1 MIAPDIGSTNAD
13 PVRVRVSNEKAPL
26 IHGRGVFRRIGNLIG
41 IGKSSHAEGDG
52 YIEFSSL
59 GADSGRTLGTFAG
72 VFSPVTLSMFSALI
86 FIRMGYIVGNA
97 GLLVTLTQFVIA
109 YGILVFTVSSVCAI
123 STNGAVEG
131 GGAYFMISR
140 TLGPEFGGSIGTL
153 FFLANV
159 VSSALCISG
168 CAEGLVENFGPSGY
182 LVGSTAVFP
191 DGRWWRFLYCS
202 VLNTANL
209 LVCLIGAAMF
219 AKTSVAILAIVCI
232 CLGSV
237 FISFFVKGPLDIAI
251 PDANNLVQNATY
263 HVNGSYT
270 GLLSSTLVSNLYP
283 NYTADYSSAGRMSD
297 FASVFGVLFSGVTG
311 IMAGANMSGELKN
324 PGRNIPR
331 GTLSAVLFTFLC
343 YIVLSIMTA
352 ATSSRFLLQNNFI
365 YMMPTNVW
373 PPFVAVGILTA
384 TFSAGLSNLIG
395 SSRVLEALAKDNI
408 FGSGLNFVVQGTW
421 RGNPIAAV
429 VTSWGLVQVILFVGS
444 LNTIAQINS
453 VLFLL
458 SYLATN
464 LACLGLE
471 LASAPNFRPTFNY
484 FTWHT
489 ATIGLLGTL
498 IMMFIINSI
507 YASSSIILCL
517 ILIIVLHL
525 FSPSKNAAW
534 GSISQAL
541 IFHQV
546 RKYLL
551 MLDSRKDHVKFW
563 RPQILLMV
571 QSPRS
576 ACPLIDFVNDLKKGG
591 LYVIGHVKIGEFTSS
606 QTVDPTIEEYPHWL
620 SLVDHLKVKAFV
632 EITLTKTVREGLQ
645 HLIRISGMGA
655 MKPNTII
662 LGFYDEETPRD
673 FFQESRYATSIFDNN
688 STINGNSSTF
698 PNRQSGRTK
707 TLNPVEYVGM
717 CLDVLRMK
725 KNLCLCRNFHG
736 LDKSQIAKNG
746 SFAYID
752 VWPVNFF
759 QPSDQDPFD
768 TTSLFMLQLAC
779 IINMVPVWKNL
790 HLRVFHCEI
799 SESDSNLS
807 ISESHSSMNEYP
819 RISNEHR
826 IRKLLDS
833 LRISASIRKISNWGK
848 HVAGLKGRPLI
859 VPRSDQT
866 YESTSD
872 LGDNE
877 LSNVSRSYMMSVNQ
891 LIREHS
897 EQTAATFV
905 YLPSPILTLANTR
918 WEDDSASRQYLQLL
932 TELTADLPP
941 TVLVHGVNAVTS
953 TTL

>member
-1 MIAPDIGSTNAD
+1 MMASELGSMNND
-13 PVRVRVSNEKAPL
+13 PIHIKISSEKVPL
-26 IHGRGVFRRIGNLIG
+26 INGRSVLYRLSRLFKFGR
-41 IGKSSHAEGDG
+41 AQQTEGDG
-52 YIEFSSL
+52 YVEFGSL
-59 GADSGRTLGTFAG
+59 GPDNGRTLGTFAG
-72 VFSPVTLSMFSALI
+72 VFSPVTLSMFSALV

-97 GLLVTLTQFVIA
+97 GLLVTLTQFIIA
-109 YGILVFTVSSVCAI
+109 YGILVFTVASVCAI

-153 FFLANV
+153 FFMANI

-168 CAEGLVENFGPSGY
+168 CAEGLIENFGPSGY
-182 LVGSTAVFP
+182 LAGSTALIP

-209 LVCLIGAAMF
+209 VVCLIGAAMF
-219 AKTSVAILAIVCI
+219 AKTSVAILAVVCV
-232 CLGSV
+232 CLTSV
-237 FISFFVKGPLDIAI
+237 FVSFLTQGHIEI
-251 PDANNLVQNATY
+251 PIPHANSLVQNATE
-263 HVNGSYT
+263 HVNGTYT
-270 GLLSSTLVSNLYP
+270 GLLSSTLMSNLYS
-283 NYTADYSSAGRMSD
+283 NYSRDYSSNGVMTD

-331 GTLSAVLFTFLC
+331 GTLSAVLFTFIC
-343 YIVLSIMTA
+343 YILLSILTA
-352 ATSSRFLLQNNFI
+352 ATTSRFLLQNDFM
-365 YMMPTNVW
+365 YMMPINIW

-395 SSRVLEALAKDNI
+395 SSRVLEALAKDNV
-408 FGSGLNFVVQGTW
+408 FGSGLNFITRMTW
-421 RGNPIAAV
+421 KGNPIAAV
-429 VTSWGLVQVILFVGS
+429 FTSWTLVQIILLMGS

-484 FTWHT
+484 FTWYT

-498 IMMFIINSI
+498 VMMFVINSI

-525 FSPSKNAAW
+525 FSPSKNAPW

-563 RPQILLMV
+563 RPQMLLMV
-571 QSPRS
+571 ASPRS

-591 LYVIGHVKIGEFTSS
+591 LYVIGHVKVGEFIG
-606 QTVDPTIEEYPHWL
+606 QTIDPTIDEYPHWL
-620 SLVDHLKVKAFV
+620 SLVDHMKVKAFV
-632 EITLTKTVREGLQ
+632 ELTITKTVREGLH
-645 HLIRISGMGA
+645 HLVRISGMGA

-662 LGFYDEETPRD
+662 LGFYDEETPTD
-673 FFQESRYATSIFDNN
+673 FFQNSQYATDIFENV
-688 STINGNSSTF
+688 STLPNTTTAF
-698 PNRQSGRTK
+698 PLRQTTSEK
-707 TLNPVEYVGM
+707 NLDAIQYVGM
-717 CLDVLRMK
+717 CSDVLKMK
-725 KNLCLCRNFHG
+725 KNLCLCRNFH
-736 LDKSQIAKNG
+736 LLNKSQMTKN
-746 SFAYID
+746 SSLKYID
-752 VWPVNFF
+752 VWPLNFF
-759 QPSDQDPFD
+759 QPTDQDPFD

-779 IINMVPVWKNL
+779 IINMVPAWKNL
-790 HLRVFHCEI
+790 HLRVFQCEI
-799 SESDSNLS
+799 ADSNASLSVSDSQNS
-807 ISESHSSMNEYP
+807 ITEYP
-819 RISNEHR
+819 VISNEHR
-826 IRKLLDS
+826 LRKLLNM
-833 LRISASIRKISNWGK
+833 LRISASIKKIPKFKLNGHS
-848 HVAGLKGRPLI
+848 LI
-859 VPRSDQT
+859 ESRIDSQ
-866 YESTSD
+866 YESSTESSD
-872 LGDNE
+872 NI
-877 LSNVSRSYMMSVNQ
+877 LSNVSRIYILSVNQ
-891 LIREHS
+891 LIRQHS
-897 EQTAATFV
+897 AETATTFI
-905 YLPSPILTLANTR
+905 YLPAPPASNT
-918 WEDDSASRQYLQLL
+918 WDENTVYRQYLQLL

-941 TVLVHGVNAVTS
+941 IVLVHGVSAVTS

>member
-1 MIAPDIGSTNAD
+1 MIASEIGSTNTE
-13 PVRVRVSNEKAPL
+13 PVHIRITSEKAPL
-26 IHGRGVFRRIGNLIG
+26 INGRSVLQRLSNIFKIGRTAH
-41 IGKSSHAEGDG
+41 SQADG
-52 YIEFSSL
+52 YVEFSNL
-59 GADSGRTLGTFAG
+59 GVDNTRTLGTFAG
-72 VFSPVTLSMFSALI
+72 VFSPVTLSMFSALV

-97 GLLVTLTQFVIA
+97 GLFVTLVQFIIA
-109 YGILVFTVSSVCAI
+109 YGILLFTVASVCAI

-153 FFLANV
+153 FFMANV

-182 LVGSTAVFP
+182 LSGKAGLIP

-202 VLNTANL
+202 ILNTANL
-209 LVCLIGAAMF
+209 IVCLIGAAMF
-219 AKTSVAILAIVCI
+219 AKTSVMILAVVCV
-232 CLGSV
+232 CLSSV
-237 FISFFVKGPLDIAI
+237 FISFLTQGAMEIPI
-251 PDANNLVQNATY
+251 PDANTLVQNITE

-270 GLLSSTLVSNLYP
+270 GLLSSTLSSNLYS
-283 NYTADYSSAGRMSD
+283 NYSADYSSEGIMTD

-331 GTLSAVLFTFLC
+331 GTLSAVLFTFIC
-343 YIVLSIMTA
+343 YILLSILTA
-352 ATSSRFLLQNNFI
+352 ATTSRFLLQNNFM
-365 YMMPTNVW
+365 YMMPINIW

-395 SSRVLEALAKDNI
+395 SSRVLEALAKDNV
-408 FGSGLNFVVQGTW
+408 FGSGLNFIIQGTW
-421 RGNPIAAV
+421 RGNPITAV
-429 VTSWGLVQVILFVGS
+429 LTSWVLVQTILLIGS

-525 FSPSKNAAW
+525 FSPSKNAPW

-563 RPQILLMV
+563 RPQMLLMV
-571 QSPRS
+571 ACPRS

-591 LYVIGHVKIGEFTSS
+591 LYVIGHVKVGEFTGQSN
-606 QTVDPTIEEYPHWL
+606 DPTIEEYPHWL
-620 SLVDHLKVKAFV
+620 SLVDHMRVKAFV
-632 EITLTKTVREGLQ
+632 ELTVTKTVREGMQ
-645 HLIRISGMGA
+645 HLIRLSGMGA
-655 MKPNTII
+655 MKPNTIV
-662 LGFYDEETPRD
+662 LGFYDEETPRN
-673 FFQESRYATSIFDNN
+673 FFLDSQYATTMFEN
-688 STINGNSSTF
+688 STTLPNNTVF
-698 PNRQSGRTK
+698 PLRQVTGEK
-707 TLNPVEYVGM
+707 NLDPIQYVGM
-717 CLDVLRMK
+717 CSDVLRMK
-725 KNLCLCRNFHG
+725 KNLCLCRNFH
-736 LDKSQIAKNG
+736 LLNKAQLTKN
-746 SFAYID
+746 SNLKYID

-759 QPSDQDPFD
+759 QPTDQDPFD

-779 IINMVPVWKNL
+779 IINMVPSWKNL
-790 HLRVFHCEI
+790 HLRVFHCETTDG
-799 SESDSNLS
+799 SESLS
-807 ISESHSSMNEYP
+807 ISDSPNSMNEFP

-826 IRKLLDS
+826 IRKSLNL
-833 LRISASIRKISNWGK
+833 LRISASIRKIPEWGEQIR
-848 HVAGLKGRPLI
+848 GLKGRPLLE
-859 VPRSDQT
+859 PKNQ
-866 YESTSD
+866 YESGTES
-872 LGDNE
+872 NNA
-877 LSNVSRSYMMSVNQ
+877 LSNVSRAYILGVNQ

-897 EQTAATFV
+897 SETATTFI
-905 YLPSPILTLANTR
+905 YLPDPPVSNT
-918 WEDDSASRQYLQLL
+918 WDEDDMYQQYLQSL
-932 TELTADLPP
+932 TELTVDLPP
-941 TVLVHGVNAVTS
+941 TVLVHGVSTVTS

>member
-1 MIAPDIGSTNAD
+1 M
-13 PVRVRVSNEKAPL
+13 
-26 IHGRGVFRRIGNLIG
+26 
-41 IGKSSHAEGDG
+41 
-52 YIEFSSL
+52 
-59 GADSGRTLGTFAG
+59 
-72 VFSPVTLSMFSALI
+72 
-86 FIRMGYIVGNA
+86 GNA

-109 YGILVFTVSSVCAI
+109 YGILLFTVASVCAI

-153 FFLANV
+153 FFMANI

-168 CAEGLVENFGPSGY
+168 CAEGIIENFGPNGY
-182 LVGSTAVFP
+182 LVGAASVFP
-191 DGRWWRFLYCS
+191 DGRWWRFLYCTI
-202 VLNTANL
+202 LNTANL
-209 LVCLIGAAMF
+209 LVCLIGASMF
-219 AKTSVAILAIVCI
+219 AKMSVTILAIVCI
-232 CLGSV
+232 CLCSV
-237 FISFFVKGPLDIAI
+237 FLSFMVQGTMSVAI
-251 PDANNLVQNATY
+251 PDANILVKNITEQ
-263 HVNGSYT
+263 VNGSYT
-270 GLLSSTLVSNLYP
+270 GLLTATLTSNLYS
-283 NYTADYSSAGRMSD
+283 NYSADYSSGGIMSD

-324 PGRNIPR
+324 PGVNIPR
-331 GTLSAVLFTFLC
+331 GTLSAVVFTFIC
-343 YIVLSIMTA
+343 YILLSIFTA
-352 ATSSRFLLQNNFI
+352 ATTSRFLLQNNFI
-365 YMMPTNVW
+365 YMMPINMW

-408 FGSGLNFVVQGTW
+408 FGPGLNFIAHGTW

-429 VTSWGLVQVILFVGS
+429 FTSWCLVQVILLIGS

-484 FTWHT
+484 FTWYT

-498 IMMFIINSI
+498 IMMFTINSI

-525 FSPSKNAAW
+525 FSPSKNVAW

-563 RPQILLMV
+563 RPQMLLMIS
-571 QSPRS
+571 SPRS
-576 ACPLIDFVNDLKKGG
+576 SCPLIDFINDLKKGG
-591 LYVIGHVKIGEFTSS
+591 LYVIGHVKIGDFSG
-606 QTVDPTIEEYPHWL
+606 QGIDPTIEEYPQWL
-620 SLVDHLKVKAFV
+620 SLVDHMKVKAFI
-632 EITLTKTVREGLQ
+632 ELTITKTVREGLH
-645 HLIRISGMGA
+645 HLMRISGMGA

-662 LGFYDEETPRD
+662 LGFYDDETPQD
-673 FFQESRYATSIFDNN
+673 FFRESKYSTSLFEN
-688 STINGNSSTF
+688 SGINGNGQAF
-698 PNRQSGRTK
+698 PLRPPGTEK
-707 TLNPVEYVGM
+707 PLETVAYVGM

-725 KNLCLCRNFHG
+725 KNLCLCRNFQAF
-736 LDKSQIAKNG
+736 DKSAITKN
-746 SFAYID
+746 SNFEFVD

-759 QPSDQDPFD
+759 DPTNQDPFD

-779 IINMVPVWKNL
+779 IINMVKGWNNL
-790 HLRVFHCEI
+790 CLRVFYCEI
-799 SESDSNLS
+799 NEPDSDRSLS
-807 ISESHSSMNEYP
+807 ISESPGTTSTEFS
-819 RISNEHR
+819 RASTEHR
-826 IRKLLDS
+826 LRKLLDS
-833 LRISASIRKISNWGK
+833 LRIAATIQKIPNWG
-848 HVAGLKGRPLI
+848 VQIAGLQGKPLI
-859 VPRSDQT
+859 ESRMEVGS
-866 YESTSD
+866 YEPTAENNQ
-872 LGDNE
+872 G
-877 LSNVSRSYMMSVNQ
+877 LSGISRAYILNVNQ
-891 LIREHS
+891 LIRQHS
-897 EQTAATFV
+897 DRTAATFV
-905 YLPSPILTLANTR
+905 YLPSPPTSNT
-918 WEDDSASRQYLQLL
+918 WDEESLFRQYLQLL

-941 TVLVHGVNAVTS
+941 TILVHGVSAVTS

>member
-1 MIAPDIGSTNAD
+1 MIAPEIGSTNAE
-13 PVRVRVSNEKAPL
+13 PVHVRITSEKAPL
-26 IHGRGVFRRIGNLIG
+26 ISSRNVFQRLSSMFKF
-41 IGKSSHAEGDG
+41 GKTSRTDGEG
-52 YIEFSSL
+52 YVEFGSL
-59 GADSGRTLGTFAG
+59 GVDSTRTLGTFAG
-72 VFSPVTLSMFSALI
+72 VFSPVTLSMFSALV

-97 GLLVTLTQFVIA
+97 GLFVTLIQFIIA
-109 YGILVFTVSSVCAI
+109 YGILLFTVASVCAI

-153 FFLANV
+153 FFMANI

-182 LVGSTAVFP
+182 LVGKNAFIP

-202 VLNTANL
+202 LLNTANL
-209 LVCLIGAAMF
+209 LVCLIGATMF
-219 AKTSVAILAIVCI
+219 AKTSVAILAVVCI

-237 FISFFVKGPLDIAI
+237 FISFLVGGPMEIPI
-251 PDANNLVQNATY
+251 PDANTLVQNATE
-263 HVNGSYT
+263 HANGSYT
-270 GLLSSTLVSNLYP
+270 GLLSSTLANNLYS
-283 NYTADYSSAGRMSD
+283 NYSADYTSPGTMTD

-324 PGRNIPR
+324 PGTNIPR

-343 YIVLSIMTA
+343 YILLSILTA
-352 ATSSRFLLQNNFI
+352 ATTSRFLLQNNFM
-365 YMMPTNVW
+365 YMMPINIW
-373 PPFVAVGILTA
+373 PPFVTVGILTA

-395 SSRVLEALAKDNI
+395 SSRVLEALAKDNV
-408 FGSGLNFVVQGTW
+408 FGSGLNFIIQGTW
-421 RGNPIAAV
+421 QGNPIAAV
-429 VTSWGLVQVILFVGS
+429 FTSWSLVQIILLVGS

-498 IMMFIINSI
+498 IMMFVINSI

-525 FSPSKNAAW
+525 FSPSKNAPW

-563 RPQILLMV
+563 RPQMLLMV
-571 QSPRS
+571 ASPRS

-591 LYVIGHVKIGEFTSS
+591 LYVIGHVKIGDFIGQNT
-606 QTVDPTIEEYPHWL
+606 DPTIEEYPHWL
-620 SLVDHLKVKAFV
+620 SLVDHMKVKAFV
-632 EITLTKTVREGLQ
+632 ELTVTKTVREGLH

-662 LGFYDEETPRD
+662 LGFYDEETPRN
-673 FFQESRYATSIFDNN
+673 FFTDSQYSTAVFENTSENIGVSNNLIFPLRQ
-688 STINGNSSTF
+688 NGTEKNVD
-698 PNRQSGRTK
+698 
-707 TLNPVEYVGM
+707 PVQYVGM
-717 CLDVLRMK
+717 CSDVLKMK
-725 KNLCLCRNFHG
+725 KNLCLCRNFYL
-736 LDKSQIAKNG
+736 LDKSQISKN
-746 SFAYID
+746 SNLKYID

-799 SESDSNLS
+799 ADSSSTSLS
-807 ISESHSSMNEYP
+807 ISESQSSITEFP
-819 RISNEHR
+819 KVSNEHK
-826 IRKLLDS
+826 IKKLLNV
-833 LRISASIRKISNWGK
+833 LRISASIKKIPNWGAQ
-848 HVAGLKGRPLI
+848 VSGLKGRSLI
-859 VPRSDQT
+859 EPKLDTQ
-866 YESTSD
+866 YET
-872 LGDNE
+872 GTENVDNT
-877 LSNVSRSYMMSVNQ
+877 LSNVSKTYISSVNQ
-891 LIREHS
+891 LIKQHS
-897 EQTAATFV
+897 SQTATTFI
-905 YLPSPILTLANTR
+905 YLPAPPISNT
-918 WEDDSASRQYLQLL
+918 WDENIMYRQYLQLL
-932 TELTADLPP
+932 TELTMNLPP
-941 TVLVHGVNAVTS
+941 IVLVHGVSAVTS

>member
-1 MIAPDIGSTNAD
+1 MIASEIGSTNNESTH
-13 PVRVRVSNEKAPL
+13 VKIGSEKAPL
-26 IHGRGVFRRIGNLIG
+26 IHGRSVLYRLSNFFRIRRVQ
-41 IGKSSHAEGDG
+41 HTEGDG
-52 YIEFSSL
+52 YVEFGSL

-97 GLLVTLTQFVIA
+97 GLLVTLAQFVIA
-109 YGILVFTVSSVCAI
+109 YGILVFTVASVCAI

-153 FFLANV
+153 FFMANI

-168 CAEGLVENFGPSGY
+168 CAEGLIENFGPSGY
-182 LVGSTAVFP
+182 LSGKSALIP

-209 LVCLIGAAMF
+209 LVCLIGASMF
-219 AKTSVAILAIVCI
+219 AKTSVAILAITCVC
-232 CLGSV
+232 LSSV
-237 FISFFVKGPLDIAI
+237 FISFLAQGSMEIPI
-251 PDANNLVQNATY
+251 PDANTIVQNATE
-263 HVNGSYT
+263 HVNGTYT
-270 GLLSSTLVSNLYP
+270 GLLSSTLLNNLYS
-283 NYTADYSSAGRMSD
+283 NYTYDYSSGGAMTS

-324 PGRNIPR
+324 PGRNIPY
-331 GTLSAVLFTFLC
+331 GTLSAVLFTFIC
-343 YIVLSIMTA
+343 YILLSIFTA
-352 ATSSRFLLQNNFI
+352 ASTSRFLLQNDFI
-365 YMMPTNVW
+365 YMMPINIW
-373 PPFVAVGILTA
+373 PPFVAIGILTA

-395 SSRVLEALAKDNI
+395 SSRVLEALAKDNV
-408 FGSGLNFVVQGTW
+408 FGSGLNFITQGTW
-421 RGNPIAAV
+421 KGNPIAAV
-429 VTSWGLVQVILFVGS
+429 FTSWTLVQVILLVGS

-498 IMMFIINSI
+498 IMMFVINSI

-525 FSPSKNAAW
+525 FSPSKNAPW

-563 RPQILLMV
+563 RPQMLLMV
-571 QSPRS
+571 ASPRS

-591 LYVIGHVKIGEFTSS
+591 LYVIGHVKVGEFSG
-606 QTVDPTIEEYPHWL
+606 QNIDPTIEENPHWL
-620 SLVDHLKVKAFV
+620 SLVDHMKVKAFV
-632 EITLTKTVREGLQ
+632 ELTVTKTVREGLH

-655 MKPNTII
+655 MKPNTIV
-662 LGFYDEETPRD
+662 LGFYDETSQVD
-673 FFQESRYATSIFDNN
+673 FFTNSQYATDMFENV
-688 STINGNSSTF
+688 STF
-698 PNRQSGRTK
+698 PNSTVFPLRQSNADK
-707 TLNPVEYVGM
+707 NLDSVQYVGM
-717 CLDVLRMK
+717 CSDVLKMK
-725 KNLCLCRNFHG
+725 KNLCLCRNFHT
-736 LDKSQIAKNG
+736 LNKAQISKNLNLK
-746 SFAYID
+746 YID

-759 QPSDQDPFD
+759 QPTDQDPFD

-779 IINMVPVWKNL
+779 IINMVSVWKNL

-799 SESDSNLS
+799 SDSDTSLS
-807 ISESHSSMNEYP
+807 ISDSQNSISEYP
-819 RISNEHR
+819 RVSNEHR
-826 IRKLLDS
+826 IRKLLNM
-833 LRISASIRKISNWGK
+833 LRISASIKKIPNWGAQ
-848 HVAGLKGRPLI
+848 VRGLQGRPLI
-859 VPRSDQT
+859 ESRVEPQ
-866 YESTSD
+866 YESSSESSD
-872 LGDNE
+872 NV
-877 LSNVSRSYMMSVNQ
+877 LSNVSRAYILSVNQ
-891 LIREHS
+891 LIRQYS
-897 EQTAATFV
+897 SQTAATFI
-905 YLPSPILTLANTR
+905 YLPAPPASNT
-918 WEDDSASRQYLQLL
+918 WDEETMYRQYLQLL

-941 TVLVHGVNAVTS
+941 ILLVHGVSAVTS

>member
-1 MIAPDIGSTNAD
+1 MIAPEVGSTNAE
-13 PVRVRVSNEKAPL
+13 PVHVKISSEKAPL
-26 IHGRGVFRRIGNLIG
+26 IHGRGVFQRLSNIFRMRRVP
-41 IGKSSHAEGDG
+41 HAEGDG
-52 YIEFSSL
+52 YVEFGSL
-59 GADSGRTLGTFAG
+59 GVDSGRTLGTFAG

-97 GLLVTLTQFVIA
+97 GLLVTLLQFVIA
-109 YGILVFTVSSVCAI
+109 YGILLFTVASVCAI

-153 FFLANV
+153 FFMANI

-168 CAEGLVENFGPSGY
+168 CAEGLIENFGPSGY
-182 LVGSTAVFP
+182 LVGKSALIP

-237 FISFFVKGPLDIAI
+237 FISFLAQGHMEISI
-251 PDANNLVQNATY
+251 PDANTVVQNATY

-270 GLLSSTLVSNLYP
+270 GLLASTLTANLYSS
-283 NYTADYSSAGRMSD
+283 YGADYSSGGTMTD

-343 YIVLSIMTA
+343 YIFLSIFTA
-352 ATSSRFLLQNNFI
+352 ATTSRFLLQNNFM
-365 YMMPTNVW
+365 YMMPINIW

-395 SSRVLEALAKDNI
+395 SSRVLEALAKDNV
-408 FGSGLNFVVQGTW
+408 FGSGLNFIIRGTW

-429 VTSWGLVQVILFVGS
+429 LMSWALVQVILLVGS

-525 FSPSKNAAW
+525 FSPSKNAPW

-563 RPQILLMV
+563 RPQMLLMLS
-571 QSPRS
+571 SPRS

-591 LYVIGHVKIGEFTSS
+591 LYVIGHVKVGEFAGHNT
-606 QTVDPTIEEYPHWL
+606 DPTIEEYPHWL
-620 SLVDHLKVKAFV
+620 SLVDHMKVKAFV
-632 EITLTKTVREGLQ
+632 ELTVTKTVREGLH
-645 HLIRISGMGA
+645 HLIRLSGMGA
-655 MKPNTII
+655 MKPNTIV
-662 LGFYDEETPRD
+662 LGFYDEETPQD
-673 FFQESRYATSIFDNN
+673 FFKTSQYSTDIFENV
-688 STINGNSSTF
+688 TTF
-698 PNRQSGRTK
+698 PNNTVFPLRQPDTEK
-707 TLNPVEYVGM
+707 NLDAVQYVAM
-717 CLDVLRMK
+717 CSDVLKMK
-725 KNLCLCRNFHG
+725 KNLCLCRNFHL
-736 LDKSQIAKNG
+736 LDKSQITKN
-746 SFAYID
+746 SNLQYID

-799 SESDSNLS
+799 SDSSGSLNISDSQNS
-807 ISESHSSMNEYP
+807 ISEYP
-819 RISNEHR
+819 KVSNEHR
-826 IRKLLDS
+826 IRKLLNM
-833 LRISASIRKISNWGK
+833 LRISASIKKIPNWGAQ
-848 HVAGLKGRPLI
+848 VQGLKGRSLI
-859 VPRSDQT
+859 ETKLESQFEVST
-866 YESTSD
+866 EGNESTS
-872 LGDNE
+872 
-877 LSNVSRSYMMSVNQ
+877 SNISRAYILSVNQ
-891 LIREHS
+891 LIRQHS
-897 EQTAATFV
+897 AQTATSFI
-905 YLPSPILTLANTR
+905 YLPAPPVSNT
-918 WEDDSASRQYLQLL
+918 WEESAVFQQYLQLL

-941 TVLVHGVNAVTS
+941 IVLVHGVSAVTS

>member
-1 MIAPDIGSTNAD
+1 MIASEIGSTNNELGHIKIG
-13 PVRVRVSNEKAPL
+13 SEKAPL
-26 IHGRGVFRRIGNLIG
+26 IHGRSVLYRLSNLFRIRRVQH
-41 IGKSSHAEGDG
+41 SEGDG
-52 YIEFSSL
+52 YVEFGSL

-97 GLLVTLTQFVIA
+97 GLLITLVQFVIA
-109 YGILVFTVSSVCAI
+109 YGILLFTVASVCAI

-153 FFLANV
+153 FFMANI

-168 CAEGLVENFGPSGY
+168 CAEGLIENFGPSGY
-182 LVGSTAVFP
+182 LSGKSALIP

-202 VLNTANL
+202 LLNTANL
-209 LVCLIGAAMF
+209 LVCLIGATMF
-219 AKTSVAILAIVCI
+219 AKTSVAILAIVCV
-232 CLGSV
+232 CLSSV
-237 FISFFVKGPLDIAI
+237 FISFLSQEHMEIPI
-251 PDANNLVQNATY
+251 PDSNTLVQNATE
-263 HVNGSYT
+263 HVNGTYT
-270 GLLSSTLVSNLYP
+270 GLLSSTLVSNLYS
-283 NYTADYSSAGRMSD
+283 NYSYDYSSSGAITS

-324 PGRNIPR
+324 PGRNIPH
-331 GTLSAVLFTFLC
+331 GTLSAVLFTFIC
-343 YIVLSIMTA
+343 YILLSIFTA
-352 ATSSRFLLQNNFI
+352 ASTSRFLLQNNFI
-365 YMMPTNVW
+365 YMMPINIW
-373 PPFVAVGILTA
+373 PPFVAIGILTA

-395 SSRVLEALAKDNI
+395 SSRVLEALAKDNV
-408 FGSGLNFVVQGTW
+408 FGSGLNFVTQGTW
-421 RGNPIAAV
+421 KGNPIAAV
-429 VTSWGLVQVILFVGS
+429 LTSWTLVQVILLVGS

-498 IMMFIINSI
+498 IMMFVINSI

-525 FSPSKNAAW
+525 FSPSKNAPW

-563 RPQILLMV
+563 RPQMLLMV
-571 QSPRS
+571 ASPRS

-591 LYVIGHVKIGEFTSS
+591 LYVIGHVKVGEFSG
-606 QTVDPTIEEYPHWL
+606 QNIDPTIEEYPHWL
-620 SLVDHLKVKAFV
+620 SLVDHMKVKAFV
-632 EITLTKTVREGLQ
+632 ELTVTKTVREGLH

-655 MKPNTII
+655 MKPNTIV
-662 LGFYDEETPRD
+662 LGFYDEETQMD
-673 FFQESRYATSIFDNN
+673 FFTNSQYATDIFENV
-688 STINGNSSTF
+688 STF
-698 PNRQSGRTK
+698 PNSTVFPLRQSNAEK
-707 TLNPVEYVGM
+707 NLDPVQYVGM
-717 CLDVLRMK
+717 CSDVLKMK
-725 KNLCLCRNFHG
+725 KNLCLCRNFHT
-736 LDKSQIAKNG
+736 LNKSHIAKN
-746 SFAYID
+746 FNLKYID

-759 QPSDQDPFD
+759 QPTDQDPFD

-799 SESDSNLS
+799 SDSDTSLNISDSQNA
-807 ISESHSSMNEYP
+807 ISEYP
-819 RISNEHR
+819 RVSNEHR
-826 IRKLLDS
+826 IRKLLNM
-833 LRISASIRKISNWGK
+833 LRISASITKIPNWGAQ
-848 HVAGLKGRPLI
+848 VRGLQGRPLI
-859 VPRSDQT
+859 ESRVESQ
-866 YESTSD
+866 YESSTESN
-872 LGDNE
+872 DNV
-877 LSNVSRSYMMSVNQ
+877 LSNVSRAYILSVNQ
-891 LIREHS
+891 LIRQYS
-897 EQTAATFV
+897 SQTATTFI
-905 YLPSPILTLANTR
+905 YLPAPPASNT
-918 WEDDSASRQYLQLL
+918 WDEETMYRQYLQLL

-941 TVLVHGVNAVTS
+941 ILLVHGVSAVTS